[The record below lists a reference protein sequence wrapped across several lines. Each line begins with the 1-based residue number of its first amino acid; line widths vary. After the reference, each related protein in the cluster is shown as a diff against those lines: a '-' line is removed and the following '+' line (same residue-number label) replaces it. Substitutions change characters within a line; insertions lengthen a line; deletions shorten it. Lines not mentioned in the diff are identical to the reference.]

1 MPTQATVL
9 TPWAGKGT
17 ESEPYAPQLPQ
28 DYKIK
33 GWKDITQQTAQQLI
47 PAFGLYL
54 IEICADEEVIDQIDK
69 DTRYCIVWA
78 D

>member
-1 MPTQATVL
+1 MATQATVL
-9 TPWAGKGT
+9 TPWTGSGT
-17 ESEPYAPQLPQ
+17 DEDPYTPQLPN

-33 GWKDITQQTAQQLI
+33 GWKDITKQTAAQLI
-47 PAFGLYL
+47 PDFNLFL

-69 DTRYCIVWA
+69 DAKYCIVYA